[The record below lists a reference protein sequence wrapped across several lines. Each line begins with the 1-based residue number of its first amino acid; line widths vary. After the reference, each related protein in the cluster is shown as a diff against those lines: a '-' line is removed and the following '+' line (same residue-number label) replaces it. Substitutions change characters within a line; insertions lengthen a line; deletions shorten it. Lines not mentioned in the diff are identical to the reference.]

1 MQTIL
6 EHGLSRWHVP
16 MLTQLARALLA
27 ATLMASSLCA
37 QSAQPALSGR
47 VRRQDQPVPP
57 VVSVLSATVQ
67 ADSVQGQLAPLW
79 RDHYDLSVS
88 HLIYLAEP
96 GFLPLAQSVQPRSW
110 RCSVGR
116 WEVSTQPPTG
126 GDSLLPTVLATI
138 DREFYR
144 GPNTLAG
151 ADDPASY
158 DFTYLD
164 EQLAHIRSLGAKPF
178 LCFDYMPFTLSAQQS
193 PFNPHNLGVTN
204 PNLSFSNGIRTAPPA
219 DPGVYARVVRNTAR
233 HVRGLFAG
241 TTDFDVDAI
250 EIGNEPDL
258 IDASGT
264 PLRYFWTGTT
274 QQWLNMYAQI
284 AAEIDGDPLLA
295 GQLELGAGSFAFFP
309 HEPGVS
315 FLEQFLTDVA
325 ANGRRLDF
333 VSYHSYGDALTGHL
347 LALVRLTII
356 LDSLGLTTQIVN
368 GEWGR
373 ALDGLDPVYDT
384 VEHGLFRTKV
394 MMLMQLFG
402 VTRSHE
408 ALFRDL
414 ASGSGQLGL
423 VTTGPAGS
431 KPVTD
436 IYRALNLIN
445 TAPLALATSAP
456 NGSYVMAGKSADD
469 SRVVVVW
476 VGDDPGTGRQTR
488 LDITVNSLP
497 WGNAPF
503 SIVRYEVSDASWA
516 AGLGVAAADTRAG
529 IPGPAFVGHAT
540 LGPGPG
546 AGTLVLW
553 ELVRD

>member
-1 MQTIL
+1 MQAQF
-6 EHGLSRWHVP
+6 V
-16 MLTQLARALLA
+16 RALLA
-27 ATLMASSLCA
+27 TTLMAASLCA
-37 QSAQPALSGR
+37 QTAQPVLSGR
-47 VRRQDQPVPP
+47 ARRQGEPVPP

-67 ADSVQGQLAPLW
+67 ADSVTGLLAPLW

-88 HLIYLAEP
+88 HLSYLVEP
-96 GFLPLAQSVQPRSW
+96 GFLSLAQSVQPRSW

-116 WEVSTQPPTG
+116 WEVSTPPPTG
-126 GDSLLPTVLATI
+126 GDSLLPSVLATV

-151 ADDPASY
+151 ADDPGSY

-164 EQLAHIRSLGAKPF
+164 EQLAHIQSLGAKPF
-178 LCFDYMPFTLSAQQS
+178 LCFDYMPFTLSAQQN
-193 PFNPHNLGVTN
+193 PFNANNLSVAN
-204 PNLSFSNGIRTAPPA
+204 PDFSFSNGIRTAPPS
-219 DPGVYARVVRNTAR
+219 DPAVYARVVRNTAR
-233 HVRGLFAG
+233 HVRGLFVG
-241 TTDFDVDAI
+241 ETDFEVDAI

-258 IDASGT
+258 IDGAGA
-264 PLRYFWTGTT
+264 PLPYFWAGTT

-309 HEPGVS
+309 NEPGVS
-315 FLEQFLTDVA
+315 FLEDFLTDVA

-333 VSYHSYGDALTGHL
+333 VSYHSYGDALSGHL
-347 LALVRLTII
+347 LSLIRLAII
-356 LDSLGLTTQIVN
+356 LDSQGLTTQIVN

-373 ALDGLDPVYDT
+373 ALDGPDPVYDT
-384 VEHGLFRTKV
+384 VVHGLFRTKV

-423 VTTGPAGS
+423 VSTGPAAS

-445 TAPLALATSAP
+445 AAPLALATTAP

-476 VGDDPGTGRQTR
+476 VGDDPGAGRQTR

-503 SIVRYEVSDASWA
+503 SVVRYEVSDASWA
-516 AGLGVAAADTRAG
+516 AGLGVAAADGRAG
-529 IPGPAFVGHAT
+529 LPGPAFVGQAT